1 MEELFRINYPV
12 LLGALVRIIGDADF
26 AEDIAQRRSWSAIV
40 NLERYQPRAKFSTWL
55 ISIALN
61 RYRNKLRVKTR
72 EVSVDSID
80 RAHSGMESVEDPALQ
95 RLAAAEARAS

>member
-1 MEELFRINYPV
+1 MKTPDERALVKRAKQNDKDAMEELFRINYPV

-26 AEDIAQRRSWSAIV
+26 AEDIAQEAVLSAIV

-61 RYRNKLRVKTR
+61 KYRNKLRVKTR
-72 EVSVDSID
+72 
-80 RAHSGMESVEDPALQ
+80 
-95 RLAAAEARAS
+95 